1 MERMM
6 RSSIHTAAVLSLL
19 AASTF
24 ALPGADLPQ
33 PYPAPERGARLTPP
47 IAKSPSI
54 NGARI
59 VGATPGKPFL
69 FRIPVSGER
78 PLKIEAKGLPKGLA
92 LDSSTGIISGKL
104 ENAGSFD
111 VEVSAA
117 NKHGKDSRTL
127 VIEGKGRLSLT
138 PPMGWNSWYSYSEAV
153 SQEGMLKIAR
163 LMDSSGMADHGW
175 TYINIDDCWQ
185 GARTGPNRTLQAND
199 RFPDM
204 KAMCDE
210 IHGLGLKAGIYSTPW
225 MGTYAGFI
233 GGSSPNEEGDY
244 SAFALPA
251 DKRKQEH
258 QLFGSWPGSA
268 KVGAQ
273 KTGGIWMF
281 DRDAKQWGEWG
292 FDYAKIDW
300 LPNDVPQT
308 ERIRKDL
315 DASSRDIV
323 LSLSNAAPMQN
334 MPGLSPLAQCIRT
347 TGDIHDAW
355 GSISGIGFSQ
365 EPWQKFVSPGHWC
378 DPDMLQ
384 VGMIGTPNQA
394 NTTFRPTRLTPDEQ
408 YTQVSLW
415 CLLSAPLLISSD
427 LSQIDD
433 FTQGLL
439 MNDDLIA
446 VNQDKMGAPARRA
459 VNRDGIQVWSK
470 PLSDGS
476 LAVGFFNTNGDVREA
491 AATMEELGLN
501 PSLRYKV
508 RDLWKRADVGEVS
521 GRVRV
526 MVNPHGATVF
536 KLMP

>member
-1 MERMM
+1 MLK
-6 RSSIHTAAVLSLL
+6 SSILNAAVLSLL
-19 AASTF
+19 AASS
-24 ALPGADLPQ
+24 LSLQGADLPQ

-47 IAKSPSI
+47 IGKAPSI

-59 VGATPGKPFL
+59 TGATPGKPFL

-78 PLKIEAKGLPKGLA
+78 PLKVEAKGLPNGLS
-92 LDSSTGIISGKL
+92 LDAATGIITGKL
-104 ENAGSFD
+104 EEAGPFT
-111 VEVSAA
+111 VEISAA
-117 NKHGKDSRTL
+117 NKHGKDTQTL
-127 VIEGKGRLSLT
+127 LIDGSGRLSLA

-153 SQEGMLKIAR
+153 SQEGMLKMAR
-163 LMDSSGMADHGW
+163 LMDSSGLADHGW

-185 GARTGPNRTLQAND
+185 GARNGPNKALQANE

-210 IHGLGLKAGIYSTPW
+210 IHSLGLKAGIYSSPW

-244 SAFALPA
+244 SVFALPA

-258 QLFGSWPGSA
+258 QLFGSWPGA
-268 KVGAQ
+268 ERVGAQ
-273 KTGGIWMF
+273 KTGSVWMF
-281 DRDAKQWGEWG
+281 DRDARQWGEWG

-300 LPNDVPQT
+300 KPNDVPQT
-308 ERIRKDL
+308 DRIRKDL

-334 MPGLSPLAQCIRT
+334 MPELSKRAQCTRT

-355 GSISGIGFSQ
+355 GSISSIGFSQ

-394 NTTFRPTRLTPDEQ
+394 NTTFRPTRLTRDEQ

-415 CLLSAPLLISSD
+415 CLLSAPLLICSD
-427 LSQIDD
+427 LSQIDE

-446 VNQDKMGAPARRA
+446 VNQDRLGAPARRA
-459 VNRDGIQVWSK
+459 VNRDGIQVWCK

-476 LAVGFFNTNGDVREA
+476 LAVGFFNTGGDVQEA
-491 AATMEELGLN
+491 AVTMEELGLQ
-501 PSLRYKV
+501 PSRQYKV
-508 RDLWKRADVGEVS
+508 RDLWKRADVGGAS
-521 GRVRV
+521 DRLRV

-536 KLMP
+536 KLTP

>member
-1 MERMM
+1 MLK
-6 RSSIHTAAVLSLL
+6 SSILNAAVLSLL
-19 AASTF
+19 AASS
-24 ALPGADLPQ
+24 LSLQGADLPQ

-47 IAKSPSI
+47 IGKAPSI

-59 VGATPGKPFL
+59 TGATPGKPFL

-78 PLKIEAKGLPKGLA
+78 PLKVEAKGLPNGLS
-92 LDSSTGIISGKL
+92 LDAATGIITGKL
-104 ENAGSFD
+104 EEAGPFT
-111 VEVSAA
+111 VEISAA
-117 NKHGKDSRTL
+117 NKHGKDTQTL
-127 VIEGKGRLSLT
+127 LIDGSGRLSLA

-153 SQEGMLKIAR
+153 SQEGMLKMAR
-163 LMDSSGMADHGW
+163 LMDSSGLADHGW

-185 GARTGPNRTLQAND
+185 GARNGPNKALQANE

-210 IHGLGLKAGIYSTPW
+210 IHSLGLKAGIYSSPW

-244 SAFALPA
+244 SVFALPA

-258 QLFGSWPGSA
+258 QLFGSWPGA
-268 KVGAQ
+268 ERVGAQ
-273 KTGGIWMF
+273 KTGSVWMF
-281 DRDAKQWGEWG
+281 DRDAWQWGECG
-292 FDYAKIDW
+292 IAYAKIARK
-300 LPNDVPQT
+300 PNDVPQT
-308 ERIRKDL
+308 DRIRKDL

-334 MPGLSPLAQCIRT
+334 MPELSKRAQCTRT

-355 GSISGIGFSQ
+355 GSISSIGFSQ

-394 NTTFRPTRLTPDEQ
+394 NTTFRPTRLTRDEQ

-415 CLLSAPLLISSD
+415 CLLSAPLLICSD
-427 LSQIDD
+427 LSQIDE

-446 VNQDKMGAPARRA
+446 VNQDRLGAPARRA
-459 VNRDGIQVWSK
+459 VNRDGIQVWCK

-476 LAVGFFNTNGDVREA
+476 LAVGFFNTGGDVQEA
-491 AATMEELGLN
+491 AVTMEELGLQ
-501 PSLRYKV
+501 PSRQYKV
-508 RDLWKRADVGEVS
+508 RDLWKRADVGGAS
-521 GRVRV
+521 DRLRV

-536 KLMP
+536 KLTP